1 MSRIKVR
8 GVSLQRDEGLRN
20 LHAELDTSRILER
33 RPGLL
38 FPGTGAGLANFH
50 VCHGV
55 IVFGRFDSRRDDG
68 TSSKT
73 PAIFIGPAAGIV
85 DTSRGLGIPFGGAGR
100 LPFSASLKTNY
111 LAKVIV

>member
-1 MSRIKVR
+1 MR
-8 GVSLQRDEGLRN
+8 GVPRQRDEGL

-38 FPGTGAGLANFH
+38 FPGTGTGLANFQ
-50 VCHGV
+50 VGHGV

-73 PAIFIGPAAGIV
+73 PAIFTGPTAGIV
-85 DTSRGLGIPFGGAGR
+85 DTSRGLGMPFGGIGR
-100 LPFSASLKTNY
+100 LFRLRQA
-111 LAKVIV
+111 